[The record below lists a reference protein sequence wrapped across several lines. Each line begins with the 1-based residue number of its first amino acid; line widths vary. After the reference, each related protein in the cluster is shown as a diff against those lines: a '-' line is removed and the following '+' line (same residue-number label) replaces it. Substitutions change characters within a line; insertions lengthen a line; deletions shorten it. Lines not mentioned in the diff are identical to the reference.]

1 MSRSVVAQG
10 SFTSVERCDCGSVY
24 LTVGPICMKLHPDAL
39 PELRETLARATRAFE
54 REHRLMNFVE
64 SRPGEAATRERG
76 EGRDGADDGGPG
88 RSRGHTCDSN

>member
-10 SFTSVERCDCGSVY
+10 SFTSLERCDCGSVY

-54 REHRLMNFVE
+54 RERRSMSFVG
-64 SRPGEAATRERG
+64 SRPGEAAARDRG
-76 EGRDGADDGGPG
+76 EGIEGDDERGDREG
-88 RSRGHTCDSN
+88 RGHTCDPN